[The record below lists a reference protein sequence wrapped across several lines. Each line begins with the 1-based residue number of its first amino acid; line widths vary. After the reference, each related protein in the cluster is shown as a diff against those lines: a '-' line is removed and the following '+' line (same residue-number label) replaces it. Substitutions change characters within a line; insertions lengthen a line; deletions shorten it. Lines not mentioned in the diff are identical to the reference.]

1 MLIGI
6 GTDIFALGRL
16 SPAAADGNDPFF
28 RRAYT
33 PAEQEEAALRSN
45 RREYLAGRFA
55 AKEAV
60 YKAVSLCGAEFA
72 PGDIQ
77 ITEDKDGRPQALLLG
92 KTKARF
98 EEQYGP
104 RYRIHI
110 SVSHEDDCAIAF
122 AVAEQDERSS

>member
-6 GTDIFALGRL
+6 GTDIFALRRL
-16 SPAAADGNDPFF
+16 ATGTIREEDPFF
-28 RRAYT
+28 QRAFT
-33 PAEQEEAALRSN
+33 SEEQTEARQRSN

-60 YKAVSLCGAEFA
+60 YKAVSLCGTEFV

-77 ITEDKDGRPQALLLG
+77 VTDDRDGRPRALLLG

-98 EEQYGP
+98 EEQYGS

-110 SVSHEDDCAIAF
+110 SISHEDDCAIAF

>member
-16 SPAAADGNDPFF
+16 SPAAANGDDPFF

-33 PAEQEEAALRSN
+33 PAEQEEAALREN

-60 YKAVSLCGAEFA
+60 YKAVSLCGA
-72 PGDIQ
+72 D
-77 ITEDKDGRPQALLLG
+77 DKDGRPRALLLG

-110 SVSHEDDCAIAF
+110 SISHEDDCAIAF
-122 AVAEQDERSS
+122 AVVEQDERSS

>member
-1 MLIGI
+1 MIIGI

-16 SPAAADGNDPFF
+16 SPAVTNGNDPFF

-33 PAEQEEAALRSN
+33 SAERAEADLREN

-77 ITEDKDGRPQALLLG
+77 ITDDRDGRPRALLLG

-98 EEQYGP
+98 EERYGS
-104 RYRIHI
+104 RYHLHL
-110 SVSHEDDCAIAF
+110 SLSHEDDCAIAF
-122 AVAEQDERSS
+122 AVAEQDERSN

>member
-16 SPAAADGNDPFF
+16 SPAATNRNDPFF

-33 PAEQEEAALRSN
+33 PAEQAEAGLRAN
-45 RREYLAGRFA
+45 RLEYLAGRFA

-77 ITEDKDGRPQALLLG
+77 VTDEGDGRPHVQLLG
-92 KTKARF
+92 RTRARLREKF
-98 EEQYGP
+98 GSQ
-104 RYRIHI
+104 YRIHI
-110 SVSHEDDCAIAF
+110 SISHEDDFAVAF
-122 AVAEQDERSS
+122 AVAEQDERSV